1 MLNHESLLLN
11 EHSKIMTFI
20 ILMMSTNFSTED
32 LRGLFTKPYGEDA
45 PTKQKWAEFYENDV
59 TFIDPTQ
66 KKEGL
71 EAYIKAQ
78 EKLVKRCDDVY
89 LETHAISI
97 NENYGF
103 IEWTMGLKIM
113 GKEFIYP
120 GTTRLIFSDN
130 GLIKEH
136 RDFFDFCG
144 PTFGPVPILGPFI
157 KWLYAR
163 FVS

>member
-1 MLNHESLLLN
+1 
-11 EHSKIMTFI
+11 MTNI
-20 ILMMSTNFSTED
+20 ISADD
-32 LRGLFTKPYGEDA
+32 LRSLFTKPYGSA
-45 PTKQKWAEFYENDV
+45 PPTRQKWAEFYNTDV
-59 TFIDPTQ
+59 IFIDPTQ
-66 KKEGL
+66 KTQGL
-71 EAYIKAQ
+71 DLYIETQ
-78 EKLVKRCDDVY
+78 DKLIKRCDDIY

-97 NENYGF
+97 NRDCGF

-120 GTTRLIFSDN
+120 GTTRLIFAEN

-136 RDFFDFCG
+136 RDYFDFCG

-157 KWLYAR
+157 RWLYSR

>member
-1 MLNHESLLLN
+1 
-11 EHSKIMTFI
+11 
-20 ILMMSTNFSTED
+20 MSTNVSIDD
-32 LRGLFTKPYGEDA
+32 LRNLFTKPYGKDA
-45 PTKQKWAEFYENDV
+45 PSKQKWAEFYDNNV
-59 TFIDPTQ
+59 IFIDPTQ

-71 EAYIKAQ
+71 DSYIEAQ
-78 EKLVKRCDDVY
+78 ENLVKRCDDVY

-97 NENYGF
+97 NKNYGF
-103 IEWTMGLKIM
+103 VEWTMGLKIM

-136 RDFFDFCG
+136 RDYFDFCG